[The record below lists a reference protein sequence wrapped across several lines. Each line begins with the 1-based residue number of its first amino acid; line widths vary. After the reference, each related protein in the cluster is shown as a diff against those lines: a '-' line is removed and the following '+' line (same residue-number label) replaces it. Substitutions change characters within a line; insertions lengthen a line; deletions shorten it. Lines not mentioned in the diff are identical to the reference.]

1 MKATKLTK
9 KSKPRL
15 RRVTRVIRDVDVW
28 SVFKLGLCLNLVFSL
43 ITIVSF
49 VLLWS
54 LGSTTGTIDNV
65 ERFLESYGWEI
76 FEFDGRAIFRHTIS
90 LFVVLSLFG
99 TAVLV
104 ILAITINLLSELV
117 GGLRVTVLE
126 EEILVDETESE

>member
-1 MKATKLTK
+1 
-9 KSKPRL
+9 
-15 RRVTRVIRDVDVW
+15 
-28 SVFKLGLCLNLVFSL
+28 VFKLGLCLNLVFSL
-43 ITIVSF
+43 ITIVSL

-54 LGSTTGTIDNV
+54 LGSTTGTINNV
-65 ERFLESYGWEI
+65 ERFLESYGWEL
-76 FEFDGRAIFRHTIS
+76 FEFDGRAMFEHTIS
-90 LFVVLSLFG
+90 LFAVLSLFG